1 MPFSFTAKQRP
12 TITWLLP
19 GLSLLVLMILLGL
32 IPELIAAAQFDG
44 FHGLLA
50 VALIYGAGQVV
61 ASFYLTPYLVRK
73 PRASHLPAL
82 IFALLAFGQLFGF
95 VDVLL
100 ALLASAI
107 LSVALMHLRLNYPK
121 SSSYNQS

>member
-1 MPFSFTAKQRP
+1 
-12 TITWLLP
+12 
-19 GLSLLVLMILLGL
+19 MILLGL

-73 PRASHLPAL
+73 PRALHLPAL
-82 IFALLAFGQLFGF
+82 IFALLAFGQFGF

>member
-1 MPFSFTAKQRP
+1 
-12 TITWLLP
+12 
-19 GLSLLVLMILLGL
+19 MILLGL

-73 PRASHLPAL
+73 PRALHLPAL